1 MKHRKYIIEKSM
13 CTLHKMS
20 PNIIFLTH
28 FVALLCLS
36 LVLQTLVE
44 ILIILNA
51 IKYLLGS
58 PKYLWQNYWH
68 TKIIIKST
76 DIKLNKPSS
85 RFLFPFPFPFPA
97 SLSWSLSF
105 SCFFFSSSFLACASR
120 YPSGY
125 YVNLQSSTSFLKQR
139 DHLKVE
145 RTGQRFCTNF
155 GSRIIYH
162 SGQIK

>member
-1 MKHRKYIIEKSM
+1 MFVPCFTNTSGN
-13 CTLHKMS
+13 
-20 PNIIFLTH
+20 PNNSKCDQVSFRISKISLTK
-28 FVALLCLS
+28 LLAYKNNN
-36 LVLQTLVE
+36 Q
-44 ILIILNA
+44 
-51 IKYLLGS
+51 IK
-58 PKYLWQNYWH
+58 
-68 TKIIIKST
+68 T

-125 YVNLQSSTSFLKQR
+125 YVNLQSYTSFLKQR

>member
-1 MKHRKYIIEKSM
+1 MDYLHLMKHRKYIIEKSM

-28 FVALLCLS
+28 FVALLRLS

-68 TKIIIKST
+68 TKIIIKS
-76 DIKLNKPSS
+76 KLILSWTNLHLVFS
-85 RFLFPFPFPFPA
+85 FLFLFLSRLLCPGLFLSLVSFFPP
-97 SLSWSLSF
+97 LSWPVPPDIL
-105 SCFFFSSSFLACASR
+105 L
-120 YPSGY
+120 G
-125 YVNLQSSTSFLKQR
+125 T
-139 DHLKVE
+139 
-145 RTGQRFCTNF
+145 T
-155 GSRIIYH
+155 
-162 SGQIK
+162 